1 MRKNVHEI
9 YTKILKEEL
18 LDATGCT
25 EPIALALASAKAKKV
40 LEDIPD
46 QIKVFVSDNIIKNAK
61 SVIVP
66 NTKNLKGI
74 KASVAA
80 GIIAGDSDQILGV
93 ISTVSNAKID
103 AIHAYLKTVNI
114 TVEPIQSEY
123 IFDIQIEVYKNNH
136 CAKVRMINHH
146 TNIVYIKKN
155 DDVLLAKDYVKEKA
169 VEDDLKKSLTV
180 KDIVDYANT
189 VDLKEIK
196 PLILKQISNNL
207 AISEEGLT
215 HKYGANIGKVLLKKT
230 PNHLPTT
237 AKAKAAAASDA
248 RMAGCKLPVTIVS
261 GSGNQGITASL
272 PVITYAQALKVSEE
286 KLIRALLVSN
296 LVTIHQKTGVGPL
309 SAYCGAVFAGAG
321 SGAGIA
327 YLHDGTFE
335 DIAHTIVN
343 ALAIVSGVIC
353 DGAKASCAAK
363 IATSV
368 DAGILGFQMY
378 QEGQQ
383 FYGGDGIIAK
393 GIENTIHNVTRLA
406 REGMRITDKEIVKIM
421 TEMP

>member
-66 NTKNLKGI
+66 NTKDLKGI